1 MGTFVG
7 PNIVTDGLVFAV
19 DAGSE
24 RSYPGTGSTW
34 FDLSGNGLDM
44 TMVGTLTWNSAGYF
58 TGWATANY
66 FSQSTQSYGS
76 ILPIGNQARTI
87 IAVVEIGSGSLT
99 GYRHITHYG
108 LNSSNQAYGLALS
121 SGNMSDHRWGVSNI
135 GTDTVSASNNVVM
148 LSTRHETNTGARF
161 GIDTSYEDISTIIG
175 ANTTINAEFRIG
187 SRINDG
193 ETWMSDGKI
202 FRVLIYNRVLT
213 DAEIEQNYNA
223 LQSRFG
229 L

>member
-1 MGTFVG
+1 MASFVG

-24 RSYPGTGSTW
+24 RSYPGSGSTW

-44 TMVGTLTWNSAGYF
+44 TMVGTVTWNSAGYF

-66 FSQSTQSYGS
+66 FACTESYGG

-87 IAVVEIGSGSLT
+87 IAVVEAGTIT
-99 GYRHITHYG
+99 GYQHITHYG
-108 LNSSNQAYGLALS
+108 DNTTNQAYGLALY
-121 SGNMSDHRWGVSNI
+121 SGVLSDHRWGTSNN
-135 GTDTVSASNNVVM
+135 GSVGVSASNNIVM

-161 GIDTSYEDISTIIG
+161 GINTSYEDISTIIG
-175 ANTTINAEFRIG
+175 ANTASNVQFRIG
-187 SRINDG
+187 SRINNG
-193 ETWMSDGKI
+193 ETWMSNGKI

>member
-34 FDLSGNGLDM
+34 YDLSGNGLDM
-44 TMVGTLTWNSAGYF
+44 TMVGTVTWNSAGYF

-66 FSQSTQSYGS
+66 FACTESYGG

-87 IAVVEIGSGSLT
+87 IAVVEVGTTSG
-99 GYRHITHYG
+99 YQHITHYG
-108 LNSSNQAYGLALS
+108 NYTTNQAYGLALS

-175 ANTTINAEFRIG
+175 ASTASNVQFRVG
-187 SRINDG
+187 SRLNNG
-193 ETWMSDGKI
+193 ETWMSNGKI

>member
-1 MGTFVG
+1 
-7 PNIVTDGLVFAV
+7 VFAV

-34 FDLSGNGLDM
+34 YDLSGNGLDM
-44 TMVGTLTWNSAGYF
+44 TMVGTVTWTSAGYF

-66 FSQSTQSYGS
+66 FACTESYGG

-87 IAVVEIGSGSLT
+87 IAVVEVGTTSG
-99 GYRHITHYG
+99 YQHITHYG
-108 LNSSNQAYGLALS
+108 NYTTNQAYGLALS

>member
-1 MGTFVG
+1 MGSFVG

-24 RSYPGTGSTW
+24 RSYPGSGSTW
-34 FDLSGNGLDM
+34 YDLSGNGLDM
-44 TMVGTLTWNSAGYF
+44 TMVGTVTWNSAGYF
-58 TGWATANY
+58 TGWHTANY
-66 FSQSTQSYGS
+66 FACTKSYGG

-87 IAVVEIGSGSLT
+87 IAVVEAGTIT
-99 GYRHITHYG
+99 GYQHITHYG
-108 LNSSNQAYGLALS
+108 NYTTNQAYGLALY
-121 SGNMSDHRWGVSNI
+121 SGVLSDHRWGTSNN
-135 GTDTVSASNNVVM
+135 GTVGVSASNNIVM
-148 LSTRHETNTGARF
+148 LSTRHATNTGARF
-161 GIDTSYEDISTIIG
+161 GINTSYQDISTIIG
-175 ANTTINAEFRIG
+175 ANTASNVQFRIG

-193 ETWMSDGKI
+193 EVWMNNGKI

-223 LQSRFG
+223 LQSRFE

>member
-34 FDLSGNGLDM
+34 YDLSGNGLDM

-58 TGWATANY
+58 TGWHTANY
-66 FSQSTQSYGS
+66 FNCTEAYQSF
-76 ILPIGNQARTI
+76 LPIGNQARTI
-87 IAVVEIGSGSLT
+87 IAVVEVETVSG
-99 GYRHITHYG
+99 YQHVAHYG
-108 LNSSNQAYGLALS
+108 LNTTNQAYGLALQ
-121 SGNMSDHRWGVSNI
+121 GGKVSDHRWGTSNI
-135 GTDTVSASNNVVM
+135 GTVVLGPSDGVVM

-161 GIDTSYEDISTIIG
+161 GIDTLFQDMDTITG
-175 ANTTINAEFRIG
+175 ANTNSNFQQFRIG
-187 SRINDG
+187 SRINNG
-193 ETWMSDGKI
+193 ETWMNDGKI
-202 FRVLIYNRVLT
+202 FRVLIYNRSLT

-223 LQSRFG
+223 LKSRFG

>member
-44 TMVGTLTWNSAGYF
+44 TMVGTVTWNSAGYF

-66 FSQSTQSYGS
+66 FACTESYGA

-87 IAVVEIGSGSLT
+87 IAVVEAGTTT
-99 GYRHITHYG
+99 GYQHVTHYG
-108 LNSSNQAYGLALS
+108 NYTTNQAYGLALLN
-121 SGNMSDHRWGVSNI
+121 GVLSDHRWGTSNN
-135 GTDTVSASNNVVM
+135 GTVGVSASNNIVM
-148 LSTRHETNTGARF
+148 LSTRHATNTGARF
-161 GIDTSYEDISTIIG
+161 GIDTSYQDISTIIG
-175 ANTTINAEFRIG
+175 ANTASNVQFRIG
-187 SRINDG
+187 SRLNNG
-193 ETWMSDGKI
+193 ETWMSNGKI

>member
-1 MGTFVG
+1 MAYFTG

-24 RSYPGTGSTW
+24 RSYPGSGSTW

-44 TMVGTLTWNSAGYF
+44 TMVGTVTWNSAGYF

-66 FSQSTQSYGS
+66 FACTESYGG

-87 IAVVEIGSGSLT
+87 IAVVEAGTIT
-99 GYRHITHYG
+99 GYQHITHYG
-108 LNSSNQAYGLALS
+108 DNTTNQAYGLALY
-121 SGNMSDHRWGVSNI
+121 SGVLSDHRWGISNN
-135 GTDTVSASNNVVM
+135 GTVGVSASNNIVM

-161 GIDTSYEDISTIIG
+161 GINTSYEDISTIIG
-175 ANTTINAEFRIG
+175 ANTASNVQFRIG
-187 SRINDG
+187 SRINNG
-193 ETWMSDGKI
+193 ETWMSNGKI

>member
-1 MGTFVG
+1 MGSFVG

-34 FDLSGNGLDM
+34 YDLSGNGLDM
-44 TMVGTLTWNSAGYF
+44 TMVGTVTWNSAGYF

-66 FSQSTQSYGS
+66 FACTESYGG

-87 IAVVEIGSGSLT
+87 IAVVEVGTTSG
-99 GYRHITHYG
+99 YQHITHYG
-108 LNSSNQAYGLALS
+108 NYTTNQAYGLALLN
-121 SGNMSDHRWGVSNI
+121 GGLSDHRWGTSNV
-135 GTDTVSASNNVVM
+135 GSETVSASNGVVM
-148 LSTRHETNTGARF
+148 LSTRHATNTGARF
-161 GIDTSYEDISTIIG
+161 GVDTSYEDETTIIG
-175 ANTTINAEFRIG
+175 ANTASNVQFRVG
-187 SRINDG
+187 SRLNNG
-193 ETWMSDGKI
+193 ETWMSNGKI

>member
-44 TMVGTLTWNSAGYF
+44 TMVGTVTWNSAGYF

-66 FSQSTQSYGS
+66 FACTESYGA

-87 IAVVEIGSGSLT
+87 IAVVEAGTTT
-99 GYRHITHYG
+99 GYQHVTHYG
-108 LNSSNQAYGLALS
+108 NYTTNEAYGLALFN
-121 SGNMSDHRWGVSNI
+121 GVLSDHRWGTSNN
-135 GTDTVSASNNVVM
+135 GTVGVSASNNIVM
-148 LSTRHETNTGARF
+148 LSTRHATNTGARF
-161 GIDTSYEDISTIIG
+161 GIDTSYQDISTIIG
-175 ANTTINAEFRIG
+175 ANTVATQFRIG
-187 SRINDG
+187 
-193 ETWMSDGKI
+193 
-202 FRVLIYNRVLT
+202 
-213 DAEIEQNYNA
+213 
-223 LQSRFG
+223 
-229 L
+229 

>member
-34 FDLSGNGLDM
+34 YDLSGNGLDM
-44 TMVGTLTWNSAGYF
+44 TMVGTVTWNSAGYF

-66 FSQSTQSYGS
+66 FNCTEAYQSF
-76 ILPIGNQARTI
+76 LPVGNKARTI
-87 IAVVEIGSGSLT
+87 IAVVEVGATSG
-99 GYRHITHYG
+99 YQHITHYG
-108 LNSSNQAYGLALS
+108 LNNSNQAYGLALL
-121 SGNMSDHRWGVSNI
+121 SGKVSDHRWGTSNV
-135 GTDTVSASNNVVM
+135 GSETVSASNGVVM

-161 GIDTSYEDISTIIG
+161 GVDTSYEDETTIIG
-175 ANTTINAEFRIG
+175 ANTNSNFQQFRIG
-187 SRINDG
+187 SRINNG
-193 ETWMSDGKI
+193 ESWMNNGKI
-202 FRVLIYNRVLT
+202 FRVLIYNRSLT